1 MWPAFGPGE
10 AVEGTL
16 RRSGPVTVPR
26 YHAAVSVNLVVA
38 ADLGGLA
45 DRLGDLLDDR
55 PPAARVAEVFSNELV
70 AVPNIG
76 VEAWLVSRLAAR
88 PAPAGG
94 VAPVVA
100 GVDLVFPSSVVSRAL
115 ARHEAAAAW
124 PTIGR
129 LTWAVHAALVDD
141 PDLAAVVATQPGA
154 SLLGRARSLADLFDR
169 YLLHRPDMVRE
180 WERTGPPASPDV
192 AHLQARLWRAVVD
205 HLGVA
210 VATAQ
215 QAGIAALASGELEPD
230 VPARLSLFGVSSL
243 PTLHRE
249 VIAALGRR
257 RDVHLFAPTV
267 SLAAR
272 AGVLDAGDPVGI
284 GDSVDH
290 RLVRSW
296 AAGNLEDHLV
306 LGGLADRVEV
316 LGGPEEAPSPGDPA
330 PLLGLVQAGLR
341 TAEDPRRSDS
351 GPLDPADCSIRWHR
365 CYGPARQAEVLSD
378 ALRHL
383 LEPSGGGADLEF
395 RDVVILCPDVPTFA
409 PLVQAAFAARDGV
422 AEVPLAVTDLS
433 LSATTPLVDVTA
445 ALLNVLDGR
454 FRPAD
459 LLALAGRDPVARRFG
474 FAPSDLAN
482 LAELV
487 AAVNVA
493 WGADPDRRA
502 AYFGHH
508 GDLSLDAPLGS
519 RTWAEG
525 LTQLAAGAALAD
537 RPIHAAADLPTIPLP
552 RLEDPAVVAAVG
564 AFAEFIE
571 VVRSGADRLGEVQS
585 PLDWVDRLVVTL
597 DHLVEVSDDDAW
609 QWRRLDEVLVA
620 FADDAQGVAGSGV
633 DGRELAGLLG
643 GQLGGT
649 AGRARFG
656 SGAVTL
662 TSLTGLRGVPHRVV
676 VLLGIDGDLG
686 TSGVRADDLLS
697 LDRRPG
703 EPQPLREVRAQL
715 LDAVL
720 AAQDHL
726 LIVSTAVDPRSNKEV
741 APAVPLAELLAIIDD
756 TADGPAGGPVDRPAS
771 VAISVD
777 HPRHAWS
784 TPNFAGGDD
793 AVVPGQRWGFDEA
806 ALAAA
811 RLRERGVDGRVEDA
825 AAPPHWAPLGA
836 DPGLVPATG
845 EVTLREL
852 STAVRNPAEAYLRA
866 RLGVVLPEERPQ
878 VSDGLVDL
886 RPTGLD
892 RYHLLDELWDLIGPG
907 STADEAVA
915 REATAGTPGG
925 DDVTAQV
932 KDAWRRAQAHRGALP
947 PAPYLDDTFEDVDA
961 VVSAFRAELD
971 TLVGERPAE
980 RVSLSVRL
988 DTGVTV
994 TGDAVVVR
1002 DGDNSVVL
1010 DVRLARRKDADRVG
1024 GLLLLAAVV
1033 AQFPA
1038 ERWRLEQLRRP
1049 QQSSRKNPVDAATVT
1064 LRADAS
1070 GAQTASASSVLEW
1083 AVDYRDHALAGFFP
1097 ALPSTLA
1104 AVWTALDTARDRPDG
1119 EPDLNRALSTWGESD
1134 DDASNYRSG
1143 DRTDRWVSMPG
1154 ETPEFEE
1161 LWLLAP
1167 TPNEDDWVASLPAA
1181 WPGADRRLGVW
1192 AERLWGSVQR
1202 FADGVSP

>member
-1 MWPAFGPGE
+1 M
-10 AVEGTL
+10 
-16 RRSGPVTVPR
+16 
-26 YHAAVSVNLVVA
+26 NLVVA
-38 ADLGGLA
+38 ADLGSLA
-45 DRLGDLLDDR
+45 DRLGDLLAVR
-55 PPAARVAEVFSNELV
+55 PPATGVAEVFADELV

-115 ARHEAAAAW
+115 ARHDASAAW

-141 PDLAAVVATQPGA
+141 PDLAHAVATQPNA
-154 SLLGRARSLADLFDR
+154 SLLARARSLADLFDR

-180 WERTGPPASPDV
+180 WERTGPPTSPDV
-192 AHLQARLWRAVVD
+192 AHLQATLWQAVLD
-205 HLGVA
+205 HLGVS

-215 QAGIAALASGELEPD
+215 QAGIAALASGDLEPD
-230 VPARLSLFGVSSL
+230 LPPRLSLFGVSSL

-257 RDVHLFAPTV
+257 RDVYLFAPTV

-272 AGVLDAGDPVGI
+272 SGILDAGDPAGI
-284 GDSVDH
+284 VDSVDH

-306 LGGLADRVEV
+306 LRGLADRVEV
-316 LGGPEEAPSPGDPA
+316 LETPEPSPAPA
-330 PLLGLVQAGLR
+330 ATTLLDLVQEGLR
-341 TAEDPRRSDS
+341 AADDPQRHESI
-351 GPLDPADCSIRWHR
+351 PLDPEDRSIRWHR
-365 CYGPARQAEVLSD
+365 CHGPARQAEVLSD
-378 ALRHL
+378 AVRHL
-383 LEPSGGGADLEF
+383 LQPTEGGDDLEF

-409 PLVQAAFAARDGV
+409 PLVQAAFAARDDV

-433 LSATTPLVDVTA
+433 LSATTPLVDVTV
-445 ALLNVLDGR
+445 ALLDVLDGR
-454 FRPAD
+454 FRPAE
-459 LLALAGRDPVARRFG
+459 LLALAARGPVARRFG

-493 WGADPDRRA
+493 WGADPRGRA
-502 AYFGHH
+502 TYLGRH
-508 GDLSLDAPLGS
+508 GGLSLDAPLGS
-519 RTWAEG
+519 RTWVEG
-525 LTQLAAGAALAD
+525 FAQLAAGAALAD
-537 RPIHAAADLPTIPLP
+537 RPIHAAADLPTVPLA

-571 VVRSGADRLGEVQS
+571 VVRSGAARLGEPQS
-585 PLDWVDRLVVTL
+585 PLDWVDRLVATL
-597 DHLVEVSDDDAW
+597 DDLVEVTDDDAW
-609 QWRRLDEVLVA
+609 QWRRLDEVLAA
-620 FADDAQGVAGSGV
+620 FADDAVGVAEGDV
-633 DGRELAGLLG
+633 DGLELAALLSG
-643 GQLGGT
+643 ALGGT
-649 AGRARFG
+649 AGRSRFG

-676 VLLGIDGDLG
+676 VLLGLDGDLG
-686 TSGVRADDLLS
+686 TSGVRADDLLA

-720 AAQDHL
+720 AANDHL
-726 LIVSTAVDPRSNKEV
+726 LIVSTAIDPRSNKEV
-741 APAVPLAELLAIIDD
+741 APAVPLAEFLAVLDD
-756 TADGPAGGPVDRPAS
+756 TADGPDGDAAS
-771 VAISVD
+771 VAIAVD

-784 TPNFAGGDD
+784 TPNFAGGDS

-811 RLRERGVDGRVEDA
+811 RLRERDSGDR
-825 AAPPHWAPLGA
+825 PTSSRWAPLGA
-836 DPGLVPATG
+836 DPGLVRTTG
-845 EVTLREL
+845 EVTLRDL
-852 STAVRNPAEAYLRA
+852 STALRNPAEAYLRS
-866 RLGVVLPEERPQ
+866 RLGVVLPEERAE
-878 VSDGLVDL
+878 VSDGLVEL
-886 RPTGLD
+886 KPSGLD
-892 RYHLLDELWDLIGPG
+892 RYHLLDDLWEAIGPG
-907 STADEAVA
+907 
-915 REATAGTPGG
+915 ATAGRSGSVATPATSPV
-925 DDVTAQV
+925 DADPLAEA
-932 KDAWRRAQAHRGALP
+932 KDGWRRAQARRGALP
-947 PAPYLDDTFEDVDA
+947 PAPYLDATFTDVDA
-961 VVSAFRAELD
+961 VISAFASELD
-971 TLVGERPAE
+971 TLLAGRPAE
-980 RVSLSVRL
+980 RVALRVRL
-988 DTGVTV
+988 DSGVTV
-994 TGDAVVVR
+994 TGDAVVVC

-1010 DVRLARRKDADRVG
+1010 DVRLARRKDADRLG
-1024 GLLLLAAVV
+1024 GLLLLAAVA

-1049 QQSSRKNPVDAATVT
+1049 QQSSRKNPVDGATVT

-1070 GAQTASASSVLEW
+1070 GSQSSSAVSVLEW
-1083 AVDYRDHALAGFFP
+1083 AVDYREHALAGFFP

-1104 AVWTALDTARDRPDG
+1104 AVWSALEAVGDRSGG
-1119 EPDLNRALSTWGESD
+1119 EPDLSGARASWGESD
-1134 DDASNYRSG
+1134 DDGSNYRSG

-1161 LWLLAP
+1161 LWLLPP
-1167 TPNEDDWVASLPAA
+1167 TVNEDDWVASLPEGTSAVD
-1181 WPGADRRLGVW
+1181 GRLALW
-1192 AERLWGSVQR
+1192 AERLWGRVQR